1 MFVLK
6 RDESY
11 LLNVTPKNIIFGE
24 LSSKVCKWKKAETIS
39 SVLSRISSWGHDINN
54 INIVDVEIPGVV
66 NEVKVPKE
74 KKKINHYN
82 KSSVEEKHEKI
93 LKCKNMVEREYSI
106 KVERTPKVI
115 TISIPQCPSFRFAFR
130 SWDESPTYFKW
141 ITMSN
146 YDTIQYK
153 NHNITERVGGCVDF
167 SENLAIPG
175 EYWGENVPN
184 ELRSV
189 IKSAINSF
197 VKEINETSWST
208 GYNKIYVFPLNSFSK
223 LKEELENKTFKCAIK
238 KHKIRDEDFKIS
250 IEDDETV
257 NKEEDL

>member
-6 RDESY
+6 RDASY
-11 LLNVTPKNIIFGE
+11 LLNVNSKNIVFGE

-39 SVLSRISSWGHDINN
+39 SVLSRISSWGHNIDN
-54 INIVDVEIPGVV
+54 INIVDVEIPGVS
-66 NEVKVPKE
+66 NEVKLPKE
-74 KKKINHYN
+74 KKVNHYN
-82 KSSVEEKHEKI
+82 KPSLEEKHEKI
-93 LKCKNMVEREYSI
+93 LKRKNMVEREYSI

-115 TISIPQCPSFRFAFR
+115 TISIPQCPSFRFALR
-130 SWDESPTYFKW
+130 SWDETPTYFKW

-153 NHNITERVGGCVDF
+153 NHNITERVGGCVEF

-184 ELRSV
+184 ELRTI
-189 IKSAINSF
+189 IKSVLNSF
-197 VKEINETSWST
+197 VKEIKEVSWST
-208 GYNKIYVFPLNSFSK
+208 GCSKMFVFHLNSFSK

-238 KHKIRDEDFKIS
+238 KHKIRNEDFKIS
-250 IEDDETV
+250 IEEDETIS
-257 NKEEDL
+257 KEEDL